1 MAKVNEKVFNIGSVT
16 VKEKEFTVYNIIKES
31 GKALSGKD
39 IFNILTEKG
48 NTVGLTEK
56 GCVSTVARLNTHH
69 GLLKKNEPVKVT
81 TYEITTEEE

>member
-1 MAKVNEKVFNIGSVT
+1 MAKTNEKMFNVNGHEM
-16 VKEKEFTVYNIIKES
+16 KEKEFTVYNIIKDS

-56 GCVSTVARLNTHH
+56 GCVSTVARLNTFH
-69 GLLKKNEPVKVT
+69 GLVKKNEPVKIT
-81 TYEITTEEE
+81 TYEIND